1 MEKEIVIREATLGD
15 YETLLRFEQGVISAE
30 RPFDPTLRKGAIHY
44 YDIGQLIASPDVHLI
59 VAEDGTFLTGC
70 GYARIEPARP
80 FLKHQA
86 YAYLGFM
93 YIDPAYRGK
102 GVNRMII
109 DALRSWCLSREITEM
124 RLEVYHGNTSALR
137 AYEKAG
143 FTRHMIEMRMGL

>member
-1 MEKEIVIREATLGD
+1 MPVCRPGAWNFFNGRFWSLREKEIVIREATLGD

-30 RPFDPTLRKGAIHY
+30 RPFDPTLREGAIHY

-86 YAYLGFM
+86 YV
-93 YIDPAYRGK
+93 IR
-102 GVNRMII
+102 
-109 DALRSWCLSREITEM
+109 LR
-124 RLEVYHGNTSALR
+124 TS
-137 AYEKAG
+137 
-143 FTRHMIEMRMGL
+143 